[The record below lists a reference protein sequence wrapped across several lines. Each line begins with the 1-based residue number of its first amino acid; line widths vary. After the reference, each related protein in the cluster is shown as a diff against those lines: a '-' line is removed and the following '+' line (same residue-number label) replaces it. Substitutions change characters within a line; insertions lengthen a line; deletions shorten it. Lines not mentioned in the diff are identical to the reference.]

1 MYLLLSIIYYGL
13 LLERALV
20 QALTCIITRLTFPL
34 PVRLFDL
41 APAIKDVSN
50 MTAKRISRGWGVAYL
65 PIIAAF
71 ARLVA
76 VGAGVAGGNL
86 GVTFGLGRFLPSGE
100 GAVGVGATRG
110 AVAPLD
116 SAARAAGQTAGG
128 KGADGDAK
136 EQDGE
141 DLRELH
147 VGLEGKKELCQRND

>member
-1 MYLLLSIIYYGL
+1 M
-13 LLERALV
+13 
-20 QALTCIITRLTFPL
+20 
-34 PVRLFDL
+34 
-41 APAIKDVSN
+41 APA
-50 MTAKRISRGWGVAYL
+50 
-65 PIIAAF
+65 IIAAF

>member
-1 MYLLLSIIYYGL
+1 M
-13 LLERALV
+13 
-20 QALTCIITRLTFPL
+20 
-34 PVRLFDL
+34 

-50 MTAKRISRGWGVAYL
+50 MTAKRIFKKKYCTGRGWGGVAYL